1 MTNRPTWG
9 LWGGIAII
17 TGGVLLMIATLIEA
31 QLWDDSTPTLLAIF
45 TALFLGSTVAHAVAM
60 IPLAGGRT
68 GSDGIVGTSSVGR
81 FALLGFGGLFLT
93 SQTVYYV
100 VTYALAPVEDY
111 SGVLTLTTVVSI
123 GQLALLL
130 VASIIVIRARVAEGA
145 ARWAFLA
152 LTVVSVITGAIAN
165 STDSAEVATVALL
178 CSTGTQIVVGVVL
191 ATTRKR

>member
-31 QLWDDSTPTLLAIF
+31 RLWDDSTPALLAIF
-45 TALFLGSTVAHAVAM
+45 TALFLGSTAAHAVAM

-68 GSDGIVGTSSVGR
+68 GSDGIVGTSAIGR

-100 VTYALAPVEDY
+100 VTYALAPVDDY

>member
-100 VTYALAPVEDY
+100 VTYALSPVDDY